1 MSGVVAPF
9 TDAILPIVAI
19 AAVGYLLGRR
29 TGLSVEPLNTVAL
42 TFFLPA
48 LVFHGIATTDLGGG
62 TVVKLVGGV
71 LAYTFVLMGIAY
83 VGGRA
88 LDVPEALLPAIA
100 LSSAFPNSG
109 FVGIPLTGFVFGE
122 IGRTTATLFLT
133 TQSVVL
139 YTLGVY
145 VVSSDGENA
154 AMEAVR
160 EVFRLPLVY
169 AVIAA
174 AALRAL
180 GLVPPTD
187 GTFMTTVDSVGSA
200 SIPLMLTVVG
210 IQLAEVELGALRRT
224 LLPAGL
230 KLAVAPVVGAALA
243 LAVGFSDPRVSNIFV
258 IECATPA
265 AVTPLALII
274 AYGETPEEGLSAAEF
289 TSTVIFVTTILS
301 VVVLTALVVAV
312 RNGWLF

>member
-1 MSGVVAPF
+1 MSSVVAPF
-9 TDAILPIVAI
+9 TSAILPIVAI
-19 AAVGYLLGRR
+19 AAVGYLIGRR

-48 LVFHGIATTDLGGG
+48 LVFHGLATTDLSGG

-71 LAYTFVLMGIAY
+71 LVYVFVLMGIAY

-88 LDVPEALLPAIA
+88 LGVSEALLPAIA

-109 FVGIPLTGFVFGE
+109 FVGIPLVGFVFGDL
-122 IGRTTATLFLT
+122 GRTTATLYLT

-139 YTLGVY
+139 YTFGVY
-145 VVSSDGENA
+145 VVSDEGA
-154 AMEAVR
+154 ALEAVR

-169 AVIAA
+169 AVVAA
-174 AALRAL
+174 GVLRAL
-180 GLVPPTD
+180 GLVPPAD

-210 IQLAEVELGALRRT
+210 IQLAEVELGAIRRT
-224 LLPAGL
+224 LFPTGL
-230 KLAVAPVVGAALA
+230 KLVVAPIVGAAIA
-243 LAVGFSDPRVSNIFV
+243 LLVGFSDPRISNIFL

-274 AYGETPEEGLSAAEF
+274 AYGETPEEGLSAAEY

-301 VVVLTALVVAV
+301 VVVLTGLVVAV
-312 RNGWLF
+312 RSGWLF

>member
-48 LVFHGIATTDLGGG
+48 LVFHGLATTDLSGG

-71 LAYTFVLMGIAY
+71 LVYVFVLMGIAY

-88 LDVPEALLPAIA
+88 LGVSEALLPAIA

-109 FVGIPLTGFVFGE
+109 FVGIPLVGFVFGDL
-122 IGRTTATLFLT
+122 GRTTATLYLT

-139 YTLGVY
+139 YTFGVY
-145 VVSSDGENA
+145 VVSDESA
-154 AMEAVR
+154 ALEAVR

-169 AVIAA
+169 AVVAA
-174 AALRAL
+174 GILRAT
-180 GLVPPTD
+180 GFVPPVD

-210 IQLAEVELGALRRT
+210 IQLAEVELGAIRRT
-224 LLPAGL
+224 LFPTGL
-230 KLAVAPVVGAALA
+230 KLVVAPVVGAAIA
-243 LAVGFSDPRVSNIFV
+243 LLVGFSDPRISNIFV

-274 AYGETPEEGLSAAEF
+274 AYGETPEEGLSAAEY

-301 VVVLTALVVAV
+301 VVVLTGLVVAIQS
-312 RNGWLF
+312 GWLF

>member
-1 MSGVVAPF
+1 MTGVVAPF
-9 TDAILPIVAI
+9 TSAILPIVAI
-19 AAVGYLLGRR
+19 AAVGYLIGRR
-29 TGLSVEPLNTVAL
+29 TELSVEPLNTVAL

-48 LVFHGIATTDLGGG
+48 LVFHGLATTDLSGG

-71 LAYTFVLMGIAY
+71 LVYVFVLMGIAY

-88 LDVPEALLPAIA
+88 LGVSEALLPAIA

-109 FVGIPLTGFVFGE
+109 FVGIPLVGFVFGDL
-122 IGRTTATLFLT
+122 GRTTATLYLT

-139 YTLGVY
+139 YTFGVY
-145 VVSSDGENA
+145 VVSDEGA
-154 AMEAVR
+154 ALEAVR

-169 AVIAA
+169 AVVAA
-174 AALRAL
+174 GVLRAL
-180 GLVPPTD
+180 GLVPPAD

-210 IQLAEVELGALRRT
+210 IQLAEVELGAIRRT
-224 LLPAGL
+224 LFPTGL
-230 KLAVAPVVGAALA
+230 KLVVAPVVGAAIA
-243 LAVGFSDPRVSNIFV
+243 LLVGFSDPRISNIFL

-274 AYGETPEEGLSAAEF
+274 AYGETPEEGLSAAEY

-301 VVVLTALVVAV
+301 VVVLTGLVVAV
-312 RNGWLF
+312 RSGWLF

>member
-48 LVFHGIATTDLGGG
+48 LVFHGLATTDLSGG

-71 LAYTFVLMGIAY
+71 LAYVFVLMGIAY

-109 FVGIPLTGFVFGE
+109 FVGIPLVGFVFGDL
-122 IGRTTATLFLT
+122 GRTTATLYLT

-139 YTLGVY
+139 YTFGVY
-145 VVSSDGENA
+145 VVSDEGA
-154 AMEAVR
+154 ALEAVR

-169 AVIAA
+169 AVVAA
-174 AALRAL
+174 GVLRAL
-180 GLVPPTD
+180 GLVPPAD

-210 IQLAEVELGALRRT
+210 IQLSEVELGALRRT
-224 LLPAGL
+224 LFPTGL
-230 KLAVAPVVGAALA
+230 KLVVAPVIGAAIA
-243 LAVGFSDPRVSNIFV
+243 LAVGFSDPRISNIFV
-258 IECATPA
+258 LECATPA

-274 AYGETPEEGLSAAEF
+274 AYGDTPEEGLSAAEY

-301 VVVLTALVVAV
+301 VVVLTGLIVAIQS
-312 RNGWLF
+312 GWLF

>member
-1 MSGVVAPF
+1 MSSVVAPF
-9 TDAILPIVAI
+9 TSAILPIVAI
-19 AAVGYLLGRR
+19 AAVGYLIGRR

-48 LVFHGIATTDLGGG
+48 LVFHGLATTDLSGG

-71 LAYTFVLMGIAY
+71 LVYVFVLMGIAY

-88 LDVPEALLPAIA
+88 LGVSEALLPAIA

-109 FVGIPLTGFVFGE
+109 FVGIPLVGFVFGDL
-122 IGRTTATLFLT
+122 GRTTATLYLT

-139 YTLGVY
+139 YTFGVY
-145 VVSSDGENA
+145 VVSDEGA
-154 AMEAVR
+154 ALEAVR

-169 AVIAA
+169 AVVAA
-174 AALRAL
+174 GVLRAL
-180 GLVPPTD
+180 GLVPPAD

-210 IQLAEVELGALRRT
+210 IQLAEVELGAIRRT
-224 LLPAGL
+224 LFPTGL
-230 KLAVAPVVGAALA
+230 KLVVAPIVGAAIA
-243 LAVGFSDPRVSNIFV
+243 LAVGFSDPRISNIFL

-274 AYGETPEEGLSAAEF
+274 AYGETPEEGLSAAEY

-301 VVVLTALVVAV
+301 VVVLTGLVVAV
-312 RNGWLF
+312 RSGWLF